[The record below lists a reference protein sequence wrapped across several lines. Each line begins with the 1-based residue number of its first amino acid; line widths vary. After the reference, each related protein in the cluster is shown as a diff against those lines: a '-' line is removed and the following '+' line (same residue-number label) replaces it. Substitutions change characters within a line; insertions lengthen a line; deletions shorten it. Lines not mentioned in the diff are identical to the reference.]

1 MPQNKN
7 PKPKTAADSSTANQK
22 PNSPLTKPGFKLTKL
37 GWIPEEWEYDTLR
50 NAADYVD
57 YRGKT
62 PVKSDSGIFLVT
74 AKNIKDGFIDYQH
87 SKEYIPVDTFDDV
100 MSRGQVQL
108 GDVVI
113 TTEAPLGKVAQID
126 KEGIALAQRVIKYRG
141 KSKVLDN
148 NYFRHFLM
156 GHTFQAELLK
166 ESTGSTVLGIKGSRL
181 HKIKIAIP
189 SLPEQ
194 TRIAACLTTWDRAIT
209 TTRKLLQQLDE
220 RKKGLMQGLL
230 TGAVRVPG
238 FEDAWRFTKLG
249 NILNYEQPTKY
260 RVESKDYSD
269 EYKTPVLTPG
279 KTFLLGYTNET
290 EGIYQDNLPI
300 ILFDD
305 FTTASKFV
313 DFPFKVKSS
322 AVKFLTL
329 HNDNYDINFIY
340 SAMQVLKFIPDSH
353 KRYWISE
360 FSEMDIKVPSL
371 SEQKAIAKI
380 LTTADQEIALYKRKL
395 AKLEA
400 QKKGLM
406 QQLLTG
412 QKRLQA

>member
-1 MPQNKN
+1 
-7 PKPKTAADSSTANQK
+7 
-22 PNSPLTKPGFKLTKL
+22 
-37 GWIPEEWEYDTLR
+37 
-50 NAADYVD
+50 
-57 YRGKT
+57 
-62 PVKSDSGIFLVT
+62 VKSDSGIFLVT

-194 TRIAACLTTWDRAIT
+194 TRIANCLSTWDRAIT

-230 TGAVRVPG
+230 SGAVRVPG
-238 FEDAWRFTKLG
+238 FEGAWEETKINDFGSTFNGLTGKTKSSFGQGMPYVSYLNVFRNTFIDSDIKDLVSVGIGEKQNTIKRGDIIFTTSS
-249 NILNYEQPTKY
+249 E
-260 RVESKDYSD
+260 
-269 EYKTPVLTPG
+269 TPVEAGMSSVVL
-279 KTFLLGYTNET
+279 FE
-290 EGIYQDNLPI
+290 EGPVYLNS
-300 ILFDD
+300 FC
-305 FTTASKFV
+305 FGV
-313 DFPFKVKSS
+313 RPFKLDYVCPEFMGYLFRSQPLRKKISALAQGSTRFNIGKGNFVKLS
-322 AVKFLTL
+322 
-329 HNDNYDINFIY
+329 
-340 SAMQVLKFIPDSH
+340 
-353 KRYWISE
+353 
-360 FSEMDIKVPSL
+360 FSFPSL
-371 SEQKAIAKI
+371 PEQRAIAKV

-412 QKRLQA
+412 QKRLSA